1 MSQSSSYEQIPT
13 SVSTSPHATEKRKS
27 DDESSS
33 QKSGKRIKSQSSTSQ
48 PISSST
54 PTSSRVLAK
63 RSWDEYNLNEDLF
76 KSFDWEENKKIRLDS
91 YESRIEALN
100 NRSSFTNLVS
110 SASLILPPEIDTVVI
125 TRDQFVVK

>member
-1 MSQSSSYEQIPT
+1 MSQSSFYEQIPT

-54 PTSSRVLAK
+54 PTSSRVL
-63 RSWDEYNLNEDLF
+63 
-76 KSFDWEENKKIRLDS
+76 
-91 YESRIEALN
+91 
-100 NRSSFTNLVS
+100 
-110 SASLILPPEIDTVVI
+110 
-125 TRDQFVVK
+125 